1 MSSESLHPIL
11 GTYSAIEALK
21 KFARLEC
28 PEVDLDIP
36 CEYFNDIKGASDI
49 LTFAGFISRS

>member
-1 MSSESLHPIL
+1 MSSESLQEIF

-28 PEVDLDIP
+28 PEDDLDSP
-36 CEYFNDIKGASDI
+36 CEKHE
-49 LTFAGFISRS
+49 R

>member
-28 PEVDLDIP
+28 PEADLDSP
-36 CEYFNDIKGASDI
+36 CEYFNDLKSASDI
-49 LTFAGFISRS
+49 LTF